1 MLSSRY
7 LHLHEALGLGPMW
20 LKQGAK
26 ILPPAAAATPE
37 PAEASYAQP
46 PAQTAEPQPASVKAV
61 SHARLD
67 AIAAVGKG
75 RQISD
80 GTSAPSHRPSEK
92 TQPDAPEPSA
102 AEQTL
107 SAAIPNLA
115 PVITAEIRPV
125 RMMVVSICPALEDSA
140 AGHLFSGDAGILLD
154 NMLAAAGLKP
164 ADAHKTV
171 WVKTAAV
178 FTPEPSP
185 EQIAGGLPQLQAEL
199 AASQA
204 RAVLFLGQ
212 IFAQPHHIESIRR
225 LCADTPYFIIPHPAR
240 LLRQPHLKRQAWEE
254 LKQLRRTVSA

>member
-20 LKQGAK
+20 LNQGAK
-26 ILPPAAAATPE
+26 ILPSAAAATSE
-37 PAEASYAQP
+37 PAETSYAP
-46 PAQTAEPQPASVKAV
+46 PARAAEPQPASVSV

-75 RQISD
+75 RQVSD

-92 TQPDAPEPSA
+92 TQPDVPAPSA

-107 SAAIPNLA
+107 SAAIPNPS
-115 PVITAEIRPV
+115 PVITAEIRPARV
-125 RMMVVSICPALEDSA
+125 MVVSICPALEDSA
-140 AGHLFSGDAGILLD
+140 AGQLFSGDAGILLD

-199 AASQA
+199 AVSQA

-212 IFAQPHHIESIRR
+212 IFAQPHHAESIRR

>member
-20 LKQGAK
+20 LNQGAK
-26 ILPPAAAATPE
+26 ILPSAAAATSE
-37 PAEASYAQP
+37 PAETSYAP
-46 PAQTAEPQPASVKAV
+46 PARAAEPQPASVSV

-75 RQISD
+75 RQVSD

-92 TQPDAPEPSA
+92 TQPDVPVPSA

-107 SAAIPNLA
+107 SAAIPNPS

-125 RMMVVSICPALEDSA
+125 RVMVVSICPALEDSA
-140 AGHLFSGDAGILLD
+140 AGQLFSGDAGILLD

-199 AASQA
+199 AVSQA

-212 IFAQPHHIESIRR
+212 IFAQPHHAESIRR

-254 LKQLRRTVSA
+254 LKKLRLAVSA